1 MAKETVPSIGECA
14 DMSVQCACHNL
25 RRASRAMTQLFDSY
39 FDEIG
44 LKATQFTVLAA
55 LAWSEGRPMPI
66 GELASILVLDQS
78 SLSRNLAVLERLG
91 LLQLEASPADR
102 RERIVH
108 LTRAGRA
115 SLARGFPI
123 WKKAQGV
130 VADALKDDLERQLK
144 LLRKLTRTAQ
154 SLRPEKPRRSSSPDE
169 AVGLSR
175 R

>member
-1 MAKETVPSIGECA
+1 MAKETAPSIAECA
-14 DMSVQCACHNL
+14 EMGAQCACHNL

-66 GELASILVLDQS
+66 GELAEMLVLDQS

-91 LLQLEASPADR
+91 LVKLEASPADR
-102 RERIVH
+102 RERIVQ

-144 LLRKLTRTAQ
+144 LLRKLTRTVQA
-154 SLRPEKPRRSSSPDE
+154 LRPEKPRRSSRPD
-169 AVGLSR
+169 
-175 R
+175 